1 MGVPEAR
8 KVTLLAF
15 CRLDGLSP
23 EEEGLLAV
31 LYDAAV
37 GYMTQAGVREPPG
50 DTPRRAQ
57 YDLCVNYLVLDG
69 WDRRDVSFVGTSSTE
84 NPAFRRLLNQMKLTE
99 PEGPPPQ
106 TSEAFAVGRAGRN
119 EAVGGTGKA
128 GPDRSGVF
136 DGEDT
141 SDPEE
146 GEPS

>member
-1 MGVPEAR
+1 M
-8 KVTLLAF
+8 
-15 CRLDGLSP
+15 
-23 EEEGLLAV
+23 
-31 LYDAAV
+31 
-37 GYMTQAGVREPPG
+37 
-50 DTPRRAQ
+50 
-57 YDLCVNYLVLDG
+57 NYLVLDG

-128 GPDRSGVF
+128 DPDRSGVF

>member
-1 MGVPEAR
+1 MKKAFDIS
-8 KVTLLAF
+8 KYAATLNQPA
-15 CRLDGLSP
+15 P
-23 EEEGLLAV
+23 AE
-31 LYDAAV
+31 
-37 GYMTQAGVREPPG
+37 T
-50 DTPRRAQ
+50 
-57 YDLCVNYLVLDG
+57 
-69 WDRRDVSFVGTSSTE
+69 RDIETITTE
-84 NPAFRRLLNQMKLTE
+84 IIQLKNPAFRRLLNQMKLTE

-141 SDPEE
+141 SGPEE